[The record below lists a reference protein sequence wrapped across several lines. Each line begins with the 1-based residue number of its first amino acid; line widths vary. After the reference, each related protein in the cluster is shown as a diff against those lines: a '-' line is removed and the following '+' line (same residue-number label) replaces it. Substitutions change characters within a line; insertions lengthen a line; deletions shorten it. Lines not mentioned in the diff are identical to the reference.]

1 MDLPALRERGHGPR
15 NIWWGVATLLLA
27 GGLFAPTI
35 FFAGSK
41 AVVSLGISLL
51 TFCALFVMQR
61 LHLFRQKNGGF
72 LAFSLV
78 CLLGA
83 IIALGERGFVA
94 ADALIKNQGSFA
106 FAPAAAHSSD
116 SDAPLLTQSFALPSP
131 DPKKR
136 QVRILTNSRIPIGD
150 KQFAIKAGD
159 LFPYVGSKDG
169 ETTFAV
175 RDLRPSL
182 PSSLVEIVEPGAE
195 VKKVV
200 TTADPAEPETK
211 AKAPSSRSAAPAQTA
226 KDELRKVT
234 ESAQLEAARRYPAL
248 GIQGSRENRR
258 FLDAYHEM
266 KNTGQD
272 DFFANPEWPII
283 LADDLAKSEGWSR
296 EGQVMA
302 GSPTASSGSPAVRP
316 PVAQDELPPDDLPSV
331 IPKQ

>member
-1 MDLPALRERGHGPR
+1 
-15 NIWWGVATLLLA
+15 VATLLLA
-27 GGLFAPTI
+27 GGLFTPTI

-41 AVVSLGISLL
+41 AVFALGISLL

-83 IIALGERGFVA
+83 IIALGERAFVA
-94 ADALIKNQGSFA
+94 ADALIKNQNTLA
-106 FAPAAAHSSD
+106 LAPALAHSSD

-131 DPKKR
+131 DSTKR
-136 QVRILTNSRIPIGD
+136 QVRILKDSKIVIGE
-150 KQFAIKAGD
+150 KPFAIKTGD
-159 LFPYVGSKDG
+159 LFPYVDSKGSD
-169 ETTFAV
+169 TTFAV
-175 RDLRPSL
+175 RDLRVAL
-182 PSSLVEIVEPGAE
+182 PSTVVEIVEPGAE

-200 TTADPAEPETK
+200 TATDPAPVETK
-211 AKAPSSRSAAPAQTA
+211 AKAPSSKSVAPAQTA
-226 KDELRKVT
+226 KDELKKVT

-296 EGQVMA
+296 EGQVVA
-302 GSPTASSGSPAVRP
+302 GSPTASSGAPATRPAVNT
-316 PVAQDELPPDDLPSV
+316 DELPPDDLPSV